1 MEMDGMGGTYS
12 ITSQCDSL
20 PLFVQANNGGAS
32 PANDSTIVAGEY
44 YLESSEVFTVVSC
57 DGIVAGCT
65 DETADNF
72 NSDANAEDGSCEYGG
87 VY

>member
-1 MEMDGMGGTYS
+1 MKWCTYS

-20 PLFVQANNGGAS
+20 PLFVQANNGVF

-57 DGIVAGCT
+57 DEIVAGCT

-72 NSDANAEDGSCEYGG
+72 NSDANAEDGSVLWW